1 MATEESCLPGAQL
14 MESMRA
20 VGYSIETAV
29 ADIIDNSISAG
40 ATSIEINF
48 SMDIETPYLSIFD
61 DGVGMSAASARNA
74 MRLAGVGANSIRE
87 DRDLGRFGL
96 GLKTASL
103 SQCRRLTVITKQSGK
118 ITGLVW
124 DLDHMIDR
132 DDWSLI
138 VLDDAEMEVIP
149 NFTKL
154 ESVQSGTLVVWTKLD
169 RIHSQTKNVSAEFD
183 QQMIHA
189 RDHLALI
196 FHQFLNADHPYQKVE
211 ISINSMQ
218 LDGLDPFLTNAKGT
232 QKSPVEKIVVQGI
245 PIDVQAFTLPYLNKM
260 SEKQRALAQVPGQLR
275 DSQGFYIYRG
285 GRLVIW
291 GTWFKLLHKSENG
304 KLARVKVD
312 IPNSLDHLW
321 SLDIKKSTAIP
332 PVEVRDRL
340 RRFAQDLIA
349 PSERTIVYRGRKE
362 KAQDDVVR
370 LWDVVV
376 DRDTYRYEINREHP
390 LLQAVQEGLGQRE
403 LRNLENALEMIELL
417 FPAQDLVNRFS
428 KDHVPSH
435 ESTDDLIRNQLI
447 AMWETGQGKLG
458 TPTEFVDL
466 IIDIEPWNAF
476 RGTQEVLI
484 NWIME
489 SGFSGIEGTNV

>member
-1 MATEESCLPGAQL
+1 

-20 VGYSIETAV
+20 VGYSIETAI
-29 ADIIDNSISAG
+29 ADIVDNSISAG
-40 ATSIEINF
+40 ATSVEISF
-48 SMDIETPYLSIFD
+48 SMDLETPYLSILD
-61 DGVGMSAASARNA
+61 NGGGMSASTARNA
-74 MRLAGVGANSIRE
+74 MRLAGVGANSVRD

-103 SQCRRLTVITKQSGK
+103 SQCRRLTVITKQSNQL
-118 ITGLVW
+118 TGLVW
-124 DLDHMIDR
+124 DLDHMIAR

-138 VLDDAEMEVIP
+138 VLDQAEMESIP

-154 ESVQSGTLVVWTKLD
+154 RSMASGTLVVWTELD

-183 QQMIHA
+183 QQMVHA

-196 FHQFLNADHPYQKVE
+196 FHQFINGDHPYEKVK
-211 ISINSMQ
+211 ISINSMP

-232 QKSPVEKIVVQGI
+232 QKSPVEKIVVEGI

-260 SEKQRALAQVPGQLR
+260 SEKQRSLAQVPGQLR
-275 DSQGFYIYRG
+275 DSQGFYIYRS

-340 RRFAQDLIA
+340 KRFAQDLIA

-362 KAQDDVVR
+362 KADDDVVR
-370 LWDVVV
+370 LWDVIV
-376 DRDTYRYEINREHP
+376 DRDTYRYEINRDHP
-390 LLQAVQEGLGQRE
+390 LLQVAQEGLGPRE

-417 FPAQDLVNRFS
+417 FPSQDLVNRFS
-428 KDHVPSH
+428 KDHVPAS
-435 ESTDDLIRNQLI
+435 ESTDVVIRNQLL
-447 AMWETGQGKLG
+447 AMWETGHGNLG

-466 IIDIEPWNAF
+466 ILHSEPWNAYKLNP
-476 RGTQEVLI
+476 EVLV
-484 NWIME
+484 NWIAE
-489 SGFSGIEGTNV
+489 SDEPGIEKTDV

>member
-1 MATEESCLPGAQL
+1 

-20 VGYSIETAV
+20 VGYSIETAI

-40 ATSIEINF
+40 ATSVEINF
-48 SMDIETPYLSIFD
+48 SMDVETPYLSILD
-61 DGVGMSAASARNA
+61 DGAGMSALTARNA
-74 MRLAGVGANSIRE
+74 MRLAGVGATSVRD

-103 SQCRRLTVITKQSGK
+103 SQCRRLTVITKQNGQ

-124 DLDHMIDR
+124 DLDHIIAR

-138 VLDDAEMEVIP
+138 ILENAEMEVIP
-149 NFTKL
+149 NFAKL
-154 ESVQSGTLVVWTKLD
+154 KTSDSGTLVVWTELD

-183 QQMIHA
+183 QQIVQA

-196 FHQFLNADHPYQKVE
+196 FHQFINGDHPYQKVD
-211 ISINSMQ
+211 ISINSLP

-232 QKSPVEKIVVQGI
+232 QKSPVETIVVEGT
-245 PIDVQAFTLPYLNKM
+245 PIDVQAFTLPYLSKM
-260 SEKQRALAQVPGQLR
+260 TEKQRSLAQVPGQLR
-275 DSQGFYIYRG
+275 DSQGFYIYRS

-321 SLDIKKSTAIP
+321 SLDIKKSTAVP
-332 PVEVRDRL
+332 PVAVRDRL
-340 RRFAQDLIA
+340 KRFAQELIA

-362 KAQDDVVR
+362 KIQDDIIR
-370 LWDVVV
+370 LWDVIV
-376 DRDTYRYEINREHP
+376 DRDTYRYQINRDHP
-390 LLQAVQEGLGQRE
+390 LLQSVQDGLGQRE

-428 KDHVPSH
+428 KDHVPAN
-435 ESTDDLIRNQLI
+435 ESTDDLIKNQLI
-447 AMWETGQGKLG
+447 AMWETGQGNLG

-466 IIDIEPWNAF
+466 IIGIEPWNAF
-476 RGTQEVLI
+476 RGTPEVLI
-484 NWIME
+484 NWIAE
-489 SGFSGIEGTNV
+489 SAVSGIEGTNV